1 MLARLRDLGNVCH
14 ACGMFTKDEAR
25 FYRSV
30 RRCGRSA
37 GLTVNR
43 IENSVESGW
52 PDVVMRGAQNLHVY
66 AELKIAKGPNALIKV
81 RPEQINWAEEHA
93 ALNGIVYALALCE
106 RDPHFFWVIPPDRL
120 RRAAAE
126 GCLDEKCFHM
136 RHLAHVILQW
146 TGVHVNI
153 QPQNP
158 PFVEERSR
166 LAQAKSRVSISR
178 AALQILRRSGV
189 QHSRNNRGSHS
200 SESPWG
206 D

>member
-1 MLARLRDLGNVCH
+1 
-14 ACGMFTKDEAR
+14 MFTKDEAR

-30 RRCGRSA
+30 RRAGRSA
-37 GLTVNR
+37 GLLVNR

-52 PDVVMRGAQNLHVY
+52 PDVIMRGDGNLHIY

-93 ALNGIVYALALCE
+93 QIQGIVHALALCE
-106 RDPHFFWVIPPDRL
+106 RDPHYFWVIPPARF
-120 RRAAAE
+120 RRAASE
-126 GCLDEKCFHM
+126 GCLEEDCYSI
-136 RHLAHVILQW
+136 RHLPQLILKW
-146 TGVHVNI
+146 TGSHVNL
-153 QPQNP
+153 QSTNP

-178 AALQILRRSGV
+178 AAMQILRRSGIR
-189 QHSRNNRGSHS
+189 HSRHDRGSHS